1 MKTEH
6 LQIRVSAEEKEHLRK
21 AAHDAGTTVSD
32 YVLSKVLPAHRTKFL
47 SLVVEINSEHK
58 RTYALAEL
66 SDFFESLSPS
76 ELSRAMEE
84 PPSIPSDPVWAN
96 YLAAMVETI
105 LQRHSLPR
113 PAWLSQIP
121 PLRDP
126 WFATKLKSLRLYL
139 LCVSPPAFRRRN
151 LFVDS
156 TIGDRV

>member
-1 MKTEH
+1 MNTEH
-6 LQIRVSAEEKEHLRK
+6 LQTGGPAERFI
-21 AAHDAGTTVSD
+21 G
-32 YVLSKVLPAHRTKFL
+32 
-47 SLVVEINSEHK
+47 LVAEINSDQH

-76 ELSRAMEE
+76 DLSRALEE

-105 LQRHSLPR
+105 LQRRALPR

-126 WFATKLKSLRLYL
+126 WFATSLKSLRLYL
-139 LCVSPPAFRRRN
+139 LCVSPPAFKMRN